1 LVAGAVALVCISL
14 GGRAVH
20 LSVES
25 DARLTAAFASE
36 QRLVAAAEDPPKR
49 GAILSAD
56 GRRLATSLDTAKVV
70 GTPYQIEDARANAQ
84 ALAGVLDLDA
94 TEIESRLTKRDG
106 GGAPGGYSVVASGV
120 EPEQAREVSE
130 LNIPG
135 VTVTPDA
142 VRVYPNGALA
152 SQLLGHLGEDKAY
165 GGVEARYDETLK
177 RGEDVTLTID
187 TAVQEVLDATL
198 IAAANENV
206 AGSALGLVM
215 RVEDGAIVAMSNV
228 PGYDNNRFGEA
239 AGELQRNRTLT
250 DPYEPGSTFK
260 AFTMAAALEEGAVA
274 EDTAFVVPDS
284 IAVADRMIHDSKPH
298 ETKTLTTGDILVQ
311 SSNVGTTQI
320 AQRLGGERLY
330 EYIKRFGF
338 GEQTGVDLWG
348 EDPGDVPSYEEW
360 SGSSIGNIPIGQGL
374 TVTPLQ
380 LAAGYAAIANGGLE
394 VTPYVEEDAAPS
406 DPGHRVISEGTS
418 SIVRGMLRGVVEN
431 GSGERARVPG
441 YTVAGKT
448 GTAEKV
454 DPETGLYGGGYV
466 TSFMGFAPAEDPEY
480 LALIVLDD
488 PQTTYWGELTSAPAF
503 AEVMDFTL
511 KYFNVPPALT
521 EESPPGTVNEG
532 AAQ

>member
-1 LVAGAVALVCISL
+1 MVVGAVALVCLAL
-14 GGRAVH
+14 GGRAVN

-25 DARLTAAFASE
+25 DERFATAFASD
-36 QRLVAAAEDPPKR
+36 QRLVATADDRSER

-56 GRRLATSLDTAKVV
+56 GRRLATSLDAAEVV
-70 GTPYQIEDARANAQ
+70 ATPYQIEDARANSR
-84 ALAGVLDLDA
+84 ALAGVLGLDA
-94 TEIESRLTKRDG
+94 AEVEAKLTKRDG

-120 EPEQAREVSE
+120 EPEKAREVRE

-152 SQLLGHLGEDKAY
+152 SQLLGNLGEDKAY

-177 RGEDVTLTID
+177 RGEDVNLTID
-187 TAVQEVLDATL
+187 TAVQEVLDAAL
-198 IAAANENV
+198 IAAANEHG
-206 AGSALGLVM
+206 ASSALGLVM
-215 RVEDGAIVAMSNV
+215 RVEDGAVVAMSNV
-228 PGYDNNRFGEA
+228 PGYDNNRFGKA

-260 AFTMAAALEEGAVA
+260 VFNTAAALEEGAVA
-274 EDTAFVVPDS
+274 QDTAFVVPDS
-284 IAVADRMIHDSKPH
+284 IAVADRMIHDSRPH
-298 ETKTLTTGDILVQ
+298 ETETLTTGGILVQ
-311 SSNVGTTQI
+311 SSNVGTIQV
-320 AQRLGGERLY
+320 AQSLGGERLHD
-330 EYIKRFGF
+330 YIKRFGF

-348 EDPGDVPSYEEW
+348 EDPGNVPPYEEW

-394 VTPYVEEDAAPS
+394 VTPYVEVDAAPS
-406 DPGHRVISEGTS
+406 GPGPRVISEDTS
-418 SIVRGMLRGVVEN
+418 SIVREMLVGVVEE

-441 YTVAGKT
+441 YSVAGKT

-466 TSFMGFAPAEDPEY
+466 TSFVGFAPAEDPEY
-480 LALIVLDD
+480 VSLIVLDD
-488 PQTTYWGELTSAPAF
+488 PQTTYWGELTAAPAF

-511 KYFNVPPALT
+511 KYFNVPPDPT
-521 EESPPGTVNEG
+521 ETPPPNTATEG
-532 AAQ
+532 ATQ